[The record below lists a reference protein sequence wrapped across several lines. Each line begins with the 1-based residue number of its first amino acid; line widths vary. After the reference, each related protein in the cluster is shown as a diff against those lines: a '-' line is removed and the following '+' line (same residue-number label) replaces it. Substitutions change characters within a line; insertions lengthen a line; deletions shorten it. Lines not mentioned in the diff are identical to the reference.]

1 MKPPFPPDTV
11 EYWKQRAKD
20 AEKIAVEH
28 RARANRKE
36 LRADKKIRHRVKLKT
51 ALETI
56 YSIASRYG
64 DGTCKCSVAWAKIYE
79 IITDALNN
87 EDHRSEEG
95 TRTML

>member
-1 MKPPFPPDTV
+1 VKPPFPPDTI

-20 AEKIAVEH
+20 AEKIAVE
-28 RARANRKE
+28 
-36 LRADKKIRHRVKLKT
+36 LRADKEIRHRAKLKT

-56 YSIASRYG
+56 YSIAIRYG
-64 DGTCKCSVAWAKIYE
+64 DGTCKCGVAWVKIYE

-95 TRTML
+95 TRTM